1 MKKQSGRSV
10 KAKTP
15 VKRRSRSAAALA
27 NSRYRPRVVKSAKAY
42 SRKTKT
48 RAEEPLEP

>member
-27 NSRYRPRVVKSAKAY
+27 SSHYRPRVLKSAKAY
-42 SRKTKT
+42 NRKTKT
-48 RAEEPLEP
+48 RDEEPFEP